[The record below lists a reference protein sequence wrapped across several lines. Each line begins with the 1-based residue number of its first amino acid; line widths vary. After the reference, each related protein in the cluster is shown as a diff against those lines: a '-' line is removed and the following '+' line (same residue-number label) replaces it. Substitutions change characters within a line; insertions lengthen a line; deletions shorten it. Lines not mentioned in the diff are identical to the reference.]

1 MDTLHLTLRMT
12 TAEPVETSVT
22 TTCNNLSQ
30 DYTNLDDH
38 ISQTS
43 ILHLVW
49 RVNLISGKLV
59 NKDVILRTFGSLI
72 ILKWHDFSVVIFYSE

>member
-59 NKDVILRTFGSLI
+59 NKKKTDVILRTFGSLI
-72 ILKWHDFSVVIFYSE
+72 ILK